1 MHEVLEIEEH
11 QELRG
16 HLTLA
21 KLLLWLVEEVG
32 EGICE
37 FLLAYSSFWCPSI
50 PNDPPLP
57 AVGATETLC
66 LS

>member
-16 HLTLA
+16 HFTLA
-21 KLLLWLVEEVG
+21 KLLLWLVEEVC

-37 FLLAYSSFWCPSI
+37 LLLTYSSFW
-50 PNDPPLP
+50 
-57 AVGATETLC
+57 
-66 LS
+66 